1 MELVRQSVDMFAIWE
16 YSPKHMN
23 ENIQQTLS
31 LAALSI
37 LRPLVRILLRNGVAF
52 GSFAELAKKVYVD
65 VAFEDFAPDTKK
77 QTISR
82 VSALTGLTRK
92 EAKRL
97 HELEHTDSRR
107 SEQRYN
113 RAVRVISGW
122 VNDKEF
128 HDALGQ
134 PESLP
139 IEGAKASFSALV
151 RKYSGD
157 VPTQSMLSVLI
168 SASAIEKT
176 GDRVRLIQRAY
187 VPGKDPADKLNIL
200 GTDTAELI
208 STIDHNLVSNEKEL
222 RFQRKVSNHHIQN
235 DAVPEFQALSARKA
249 QQLLE
254 QFDTWMSAHEIDPG
268 EHDSEQGRYVSLGIY
283 YYENS
288 KREDKPS

>member
-1 MELVRQSVDMFAIWE
+1 MRQSLDIFCIWE
-16 YSPKHMN
+16 YVPKYMS
-23 ENIQQTLS
+23 EKTQQALS

-52 GSFAELAKKVYVD
+52 GSFADLAKKVYVD
-65 VAFEDFAPDTKK
+65 VAFEEFAPDTKK

-97 HELEHTDSRR
+97 HELEHTDSHL

-134 PESLP
+134 PESLQ

-187 VPGKDPADKLNIL
+187 VPGKDPADKLSIL

-208 STIDHNLVSNEKEL
+208 STIDHNLVNGEKGL
-222 RFQRKVSNHHIQN
+222 RFQRKVSNHHIQS
-235 DAVPEFQALSARKA
+235 DAVPEFQLLSSQKA

-254 QFDTWMSAHEIDPG
+254 QFDAWLSDHEV
-268 EHDSEQGRYVSLGIY
+268 DSEKRDSDQGDYVSLGIY
-283 YYENS
+283 YYESS
-288 KREDKPS
+288 KHEEKPS

>member
-1 MELVRQSVDMFAIWE
+1 
-16 YSPKHMN
+16 MN
-23 ENIQQTLS
+23 EKIQHALS
-31 LAALSI
+31 VAALSI

-65 VAFEDFAPDTKK
+65 VAFEEFAPGTKK

-97 HELEHTDSRR
+97 HELEHTDSHR

-168 SASAIEKT
+168 SASSIEKT

-187 VPGKDPADKLNIL
+187 VPGKDPADKLSIL

-208 STIDHNLVSNEKEL
+208 STIDYNLVSDDEEA
-222 RFQRKVSNHHIQN
+222 RFQRKVSNHHIQA
-235 DAVPEFQALSARKA
+235 DAVPEFQSLSARKA

-254 QFDTWMSAHEIDPG
+254 QFDAWLSEHELDCG
-268 EHDSEQGRYVSLGIY
+268 EQDSDQGHYVSVGIY
-283 YYENS
+283 YYESS
-288 KREDKPS
+288 KHGEKPS

>member
-1 MELVRQSVDMFAIWE
+1 
-16 YSPKHMN
+16 MN
-23 ENIQQTLS
+23 ESIRQTLS
-31 LAALSI
+31 LAILSI
-37 LRPLVRILLRNGVAF
+37 LRPLVRILLRNGVAY
-52 GSFAELAKKVYVD
+52 GSFAELAKKIYVD
-65 VAFEDFAPDTKK
+65 VAFEEFAPEGKK

-97 HELEHTDSRR
+97 HELEHADSRR

-122 VNDKEF
+122 VNDSEF

-134 PESLP
+134 PENLT
-139 IEGAKASFSALV
+139 IEGSKTSFAALV

-168 SASAIEKT
+168 LASAIEKI

-187 VPGKDPADKLNIL
+187 VPGKDPADKLSIL

-208 STIDHNLVSNEKEL
+208 STIDHNLVSDEGSL
-222 RFQRKVSNHHIQN
+222 RFQRKVSNHHVQ
-235 DAVPEFQALSARKA
+235 AGTVPEFQALSARKA

-254 QFDTWMSAHEIDPG
+254 QLDFWLSEHEVAEVGKDADQ
-268 EHDSEQGRYVSLGIY
+268 ERYVSLGIY
-283 YYENS
+283 YYES
-288 KREDKPS
+288 STHEDPPT

>member
-1 MELVRQSVDMFAIWE
+1 MVRQSLVILLLWE
-16 YSPKHMN
+16 YNPKHMP
-23 ENIQQTLS
+23 EKIQQTLL

-37 LRPLVRILLRNGVAF
+37 LRPLVRILLRNGISY

-65 VAFEDFAPDTKK
+65 VAFEEFTPDTKK
-77 QTISR
+77 QSISR

-97 HELEHTDSRR
+97 HELEHTDSHR

-128 HDALGQ
+128 HDARGQ
-134 PESLP
+134 AESLP
-139 IEGAKASFSALV
+139 IEGSSASFSALV

-168 SASAIEKT
+168 SASAIEKA
-176 GDRVRLIQRAY
+176 GDRVRLVQRAY

-200 GTDTAELI
+200 GNDTAELI
-208 STIDHNLVSNEKEL
+208 STIDHNLVSDEKDL
-222 RFQRKVSNHHIQN
+222 RFQRKVSNHHVRSDVI
-235 DAVPEFQALSARKA
+235 PEFQALSAHKA

-254 QFDTWMSAHEIDPG
+254 QFDAWLSEHEVDSG
-268 EHDSEQGRYVSLGIY
+268 EQDSGQGHYVSLGIY
-283 YYENS
+283 YYESS
-288 KREDKPS
+288 KHEETRS

>member
-1 MELVRQSVDMFAIWE
+1 M
-16 YSPKHMN
+16 KK
-23 ENIQQTLS
+23 NIQQTLS
-31 LAALSI
+31 LAVLAI
-37 LRPLVRILLRNGVAF
+37 LRPLVRILLRNGVAY

-65 VAFEDFAPDTKK
+65 TAYEEFQPDGKK

-97 HELEHTDSRR
+97 HELEHTDSQR
-107 SEQRYN
+107 SERRYN

-128 HDALGQ
+128 HDAMGQ
-134 PESLP
+134 PESLA
-139 IEGAKASFSALV
+139 IDGATASFSALV

-176 GDRVRLIQRAY
+176 GDQVRLIQRAY
-187 VPGKDPADKLNIL
+187 VPGKDPADKLSIL
-200 GTDTAELI
+200 GIDTAELI
-208 STIDHNLVSNEKEL
+208 STIDHNLVSGDKDL
-222 RFQRKVSNHHIQN
+222 RFQRKVSNHHLKAE
-235 DAVPEFQALSARKA
+235 AVPQFQALSARKA

-254 QFDTWMSAHEIDPG
+254 QFDAWLSEHEIEAG
-268 EHDSEQGRYVSLGIY
+268 EQDSDEGHYASLGIY
-283 YYENS
+283 YYQSS
-288 KREDKPS
+288 KHGETPS

>member
-1 MELVRQSVDMFAIWE
+1 VRQSLDIFFIWE
-16 YSPKHMN
+16 YGPKYMS
-23 ENIQQTLS
+23 EKTQQALS

-52 GSFAELAKKVYVD
+52 GSFADLAKKVYVD
-65 VAFEDFAPDTKK
+65 VAFEEFAPDTKK

-97 HELEHTDSRR
+97 HELEHTDSQR

-187 VPGKDPADKLNIL
+187 VPGKDPADKLSIL

-208 STIDHNLVSNEKEL
+208 STIDHNLVNGEKGL
-222 RFQRKVSNHHIQN
+222 RFQRKVSNHHIQA
-235 DAVPEFQALSARKA
+235 DAVPEFQLLSSQKA

-254 QFDTWMSAHEIDPG
+254 QFDAWLSDHEV
-268 EHDSEQGRYVSLGIY
+268 DSEKRDSDQGDYVSLGIY
-283 YYENS
+283 YYERS
-288 KREDKPS
+288 KHEEKPS